1 MEPATFDLLVRLG
14 LALGVGLVVGVERGW
29 RQRDEPAG
37 GRTAGVRTFALIGFL
52 GGLSGAISLAAGTP
66 LPWIACLV
74 LLTAVF
80 AVFSLREG
88 LAEDDFSVTNV
99 VTAMTVFL
107 LGVLAVQG
115 DIRLAAA
122 GGVVTAALLASRE
135 HLHRA
140 VSRLSWMELRS
151 ALLLLA
157 MTVVVL
163 PLLPDRPI
171 DPLGAL
177 NPSELWLLMIL
188 TAGVSY
194 AGYVALKIAGP
205 EKGPPLAGLAGGL
218 ASSTATTLA
227 MSRLSRKVDDTRG
240 LAAGVSF
247 AAMVS
252 VLRATGLALIV
263 QPALAPMLMPPAC
276 AAAIVLGGGGAV
288 SLVGRRSDGSPQED
302 LGVPFELRTV
312 FGFGVLLAIVMFV
325 GAWIAR
331 EAGSAGAYAFSA
343 VSGFVDVDAITLSM
357 ARSVTLGSTPSVAG
371 AAILIALASNA
382 VQRVVFSWVFGSR
395 TFALRF
401 TIVSAL
407 ALAAGT
413 LLATWTIWSEPEAQA
428 TCMTGAGS
436 MRTVPVGP
444 SGRAAELASMVWLQ
458 QGQVCEEVEAALDAA
473 FQCTATGNAPSS
485 DERRSS

>member
-1 MEPATFDLLVRLG
+1 MEPTALNQLLRLG
-14 LALGVGLVVGVERGW
+14 LALGVGLIVGVERGW

-37 GRTAGVRTFALIGFL
+37 GRTAGVRTFALIGSL
-52 GGLSGAISLAAGTP
+52 GGLSGVLSQTAATP
-66 LPWIACLV
+66 LPWIACLI

-80 AVFSLREG
+80 ALFSLREG
-88 LAEDDFSVTNV
+88 VAEQDYSVTNV
-99 VTAMTVFL
+99 VVAMTVFL
-107 LGVLAVQG
+107 LGVLAIQG
-115 DIRLAAA
+115 DIRMAAA

-140 VSRLSWMELRS
+140 VSRLTWIELRS

-157 MTVVVL
+157 MTAVVL

-194 AGYVALKIAGP
+194 AGYVALTVAGP
-205 EKGPPLAGLAGGL
+205 DKGPPLAGLAGGL

-227 MSRLSRKVDDTRG
+227 MSRLSRKVSDARG

-247 AAMVS
+247 AAMAS

-263 QPALAPMLMPPAC
+263 QPGLAPLLLPAAG
-276 AAAIVLGGGGAV
+276 AAALVLGGGGAL
-288 SLVGRRSDGSPQED
+288 SLLRRSTESSEQED

-312 FGFGVLLAIVMFV
+312 FGFGAVLAVVTLA
-325 GAWIAR
+325 GTWIAR
-331 EAGSAGAYAFSA
+331 EAGPAGAYLFAA
-343 VSGFVDVDAITLSM
+343 ISGFVDVDAITLSM
-357 ARSVTLGSTPSVAG
+357 ARSVERGGTPPIAA

-382 VQRVVFSWVFGSR
+382 VQRVIFSWVFGSR
-395 TFALRF
+395 AFAMRF

-407 ALAAGT
+407 ALAAGGGV
-413 LLATWTIWSEPEAQA
+413 AMWTA
-428 TCMTGAGS
+428 
-436 MRTVPVGP
+436 
-444 SGRAAELASMVWLQ
+444 MV
-458 QGQVCEEVEAALDAA
+458 
-473 FQCTATGNAPSS
+473 
-485 DERRSS
+485 